1 MTRLTLLLLT
11 LLPLSAQSHELG
23 LLLGSLRGNNTP
35 PLGSGTAL
43 QANYAFRV
51 AAAGPVQLFAG
62 ANFIANPQRKVTPAN
77 PIGIRD
83 LASLYLTPELK
94 LKFGRNR
101 LQPYAFLG
109 AGLAVYEHS
118 TLTAGGA
125 PNPGPRTSN
134 AAAFTYG
141 AGADL
146 KVIKWLSLRAE
157 LRDNFSGPPTY
168 NIPASNQHNTSLTGG
183 FVLHW
188 GR

>member
-1 MTRLTLLLLT
+1 MNRIILLLLT
-11 LLPLSAQSHELG
+11 LLPLAAQSQELG
-23 LLLGSLRGNNTP
+23 LLLGTLRGNDNP
-35 PLGSGTAL
+35 ALGSGMAL
-43 QANYAFRV
+43 QANYAFRF
-51 AAAGPVQLFAG
+51 AAPGPVQLFAG
-62 ANFIANPQRKVTPAN
+62 VNFIANPQRLVTPSSPN
-77 PIGIRD
+77 GIRD

-94 LKFGRNR
+94 LKFGRGR
-101 LQPYAFLG
+101 IQPYTFIG

-134 AAAFTYG
+134 TGTLTYG

-146 KVIKWLSLRAE
+146 KVFKRLSLRGE
-157 LRDNFSGPPTY
+157 LRDNYSGAPTY
-168 NIPASNQHNTSLTGG
+168 NVPAGNQHNTSLTGG